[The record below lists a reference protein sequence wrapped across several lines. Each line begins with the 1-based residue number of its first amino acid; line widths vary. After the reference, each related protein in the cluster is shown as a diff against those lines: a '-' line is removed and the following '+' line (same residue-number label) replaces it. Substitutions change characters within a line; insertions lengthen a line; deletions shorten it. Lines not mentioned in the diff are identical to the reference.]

1 METPSFASLSE
12 KCWKHTGHAGHGCR
26 AEDHL
31 DSHHLN
37 NSPHYPYSLYKLGI
51 SCEVCEFSAL
61 DGMNKH
67 TWAIFPVLCLI
78 FFLIAEIKMAL
89 VQITTAKHADTL
101 ETKQICPQGT
111 GEWWWRPPF
120 LFWLSLWCPGTQGS
134 SWLGSGSEERSVWEE
149 ITPSMVGRELQKV
162 ENSGSSCM
170 PLLLPWP
177 KESCLLTQPSA
188 CMCGWGP
195 ETGAVD
201 AQSVFERFMNVFPFW
216 QDSLKAKTTFNV
228 LLANVYFCKNG
239 GI

>member
-1 METPSFASLSE
+1 MQWNSKEAGTPVFPYLSQMETPSFASLSE

-26 AEDHL
+26 AGDHL

-37 NSPHYPYSLYKLGI
+37 NSPQYPYSLYKLGI

-78 FFLIAEIKMAL
+78 FFNCRVKMAL

-120 LFWLSLWCPGTQGS
+120 LFGCLCSVQG
-134 SWLGSGSEERSVWEE
+134 LRK
-149 ITPSMVGRELQKV
+149 Q
-162 ENSGSSCM
+162 
-170 PLLLPWP
+170 
-177 KESCLLTQPSA
+177 
-188 CMCGWGP
+188 
-195 ETGAVD
+195 
-201 AQSVFERFMNVFPFW
+201 
-216 QDSLKAKTTFNV
+216 
-228 LLANVYFCKNG
+228 LAR
-239 GI
+239 

>member
-1 METPSFASLSE
+1 MLETYWACWTWLQSWGPSGLLSSKQFTSLPLFFIQDRDFLWGVWIFCSRCE
-12 KCWKHTGHAGHGCR
+12 EQTHLGH
-26 AEDHL
+26 
-31 DSHHLN
+31 
-37 NSPHYPYSLYKLGI
+37 I
-51 SCEVCEFSAL
+51 SCAL
-61 DGMNKH
+61 FN
-67 TWAIFPVLCLI
+67 

-89 VQITTAKHADTL
+89 VHITTAKHADTL
-101 ETKQICPQGT
+101 ETKQICPQGS
-111 GEWWWRPPF
+111 GEWCWRPPV

-149 ITPSMVGRELQKV
+149 ITPSMVGRELQRV
-162 ENSGSSCM
+162 ENSGSTCM

-177 KESCLLTQPSA
+177 KESCLLTQASA

-216 QDSLKAKTTFNV
+216 QDSLKAKSVFNV
-228 LLANVYFCKNG
+228 LLANVYFCKNC